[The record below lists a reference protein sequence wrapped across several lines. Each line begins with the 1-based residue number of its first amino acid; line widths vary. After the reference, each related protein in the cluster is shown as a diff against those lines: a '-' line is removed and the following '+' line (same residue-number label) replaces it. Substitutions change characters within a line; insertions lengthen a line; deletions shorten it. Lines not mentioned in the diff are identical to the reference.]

1 MLTSEIKFTYKGQN
15 YNYKGYLSD
24 LTHGGLL
31 RLVAQDGASAQMLMQ
46 GQAEQL
52 GRTDRTATFSR
63 ASFTVERLIKPKVLL
78 GEDGVD

>member
-1 MLTSEIKFTYKGQN
+1 MLTSEIKFTYKGQD

-31 RLVAQDGASAQMLMQ
+31 RLVAQDGVSAQMLMQ

-52 GRTDRTATFSR
+52 GRTYRTATFSR
-63 ASFTVERLIKPKVLL
+63 ASFNHFTPSS
-78 GEDGVD
+78 